1 MAVFNKPEDMYAKQS
16 SDAKKEADRYWKLAK
31 EGETYYFP
39 KAREAYERSK
49 ELADKAKE
57 AHDNGWTWKN
67 RNPDIPAKF
76 SNQYDKK
83 KSK

>member
-1 MAVFNKPEDMYAKQS
+1 MAIFDKPEDMYAKKAR
-16 SDAKKEADRYWKLAK
+16 DAKKEADRLWAMAKNGDTHLFPKAKKYYELAK
-31 EGETYYFP
+31 E
-39 KAREAYERSK
+39 YER
-49 ELADKAKE
+49 KAKE

-76 SNQYDKK
+76 SNQYGKK